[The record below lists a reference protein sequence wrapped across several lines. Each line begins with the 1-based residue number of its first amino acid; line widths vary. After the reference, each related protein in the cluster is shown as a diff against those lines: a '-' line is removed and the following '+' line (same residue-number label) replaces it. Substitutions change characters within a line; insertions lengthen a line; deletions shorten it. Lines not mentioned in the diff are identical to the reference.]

1 MSYRTFCVGTR
12 RLIVIV
18 SLALGLQVA
27 LASSGPLITG
37 YYQVV
42 QNTNLG
48 PQALIKMRIYLV
60 NHGAPSL
67 FIQRMTLRDVS
78 HPGKGGTNACAV
90 TLPAHASADTT
101 QEFTIPRSEYEQWQ
115 KGLRPRFILGL
126 SGSGNR
132 KSTAVVRLDRIS
144 GLEAK

>member
-18 SLALGLQVA
+18 SLALGVQIA
-27 LASSGPLITG
+27 LASNGPLVTG
-37 YYQVV
+37 SYQVV
-42 QNTNLG
+42 QNTSLG
-48 PQALIKMRIYLV
+48 PQAEIKMRIHLV
-60 NHGAPSL
+60 NHGALSL
-67 FIQRMTLRDVS
+67 FIQRMTLRDIS
-78 HPGKGGTNACAV
+78 RPSKGGTSACAV

-126 SGSGNR
+126 SGPGNR

-144 GLEAK
+144 GQEAK